1 MYEVKEIKL
10 QNAKHEK
17 TRLVINFYD
26 EEMAVIGEFI
36 MTDVPLR
43 QYKLIDEVKSLLT
56 GETSLV
62 EGSGNRTAWYITAE
76 TAVIED
82 LFVEMD
88 GLVPCEINTKTLLTI
103 MEDWRAQKM
112 AFDDN
117 HSS

>member
-1 MYEVKEIKL
+1 MYELKEIRL
-10 QNAKHEK
+10 HHGKHEK

-36 MTDVPLR
+36 MTDVPLL

-62 EGSGNRTAWYITAE
+62 KGSGNRTAWYITRE

-88 GLVPCEINTKTLLTI
+88 GLAPYEINTKTLLSI
-103 MEDWRAQKM
+103 MEDWRSKVL
-112 AFDDN
+112 
-117 HSS
+117 